1 MREVGNTGRAFHE
14 ELRHVSKI
22 LVNRRKSAMLERLQ
36 KAHAPPNHPNCV
48 ITSLSIDAEAL
59 WPLSLRK
66 FLISATIQPKLSD
79 HRNYP

>member
-1 MREVGNTGRAFHE
+1 
-14 ELRHVSKI
+14 
-22 LVNRRKSAMLERLQ
+22 MLERLQ

-66 FLISATIQPKLSD
+66 ILISATIQPKLSD